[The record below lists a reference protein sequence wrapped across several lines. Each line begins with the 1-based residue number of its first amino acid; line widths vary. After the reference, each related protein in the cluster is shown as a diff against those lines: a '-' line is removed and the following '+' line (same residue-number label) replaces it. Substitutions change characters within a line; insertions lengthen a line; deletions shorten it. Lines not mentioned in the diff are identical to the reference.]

1 MPIDKVLRK
10 FTSHEEAR
18 AETYRYW
25 HTRLSS
31 EIFKETAE
39 MSEVAYAHY
48 YKLRGIV
55 PHAEG
60 PARSLTRVQRT
71 SR

>member
-1 MPIDKVLRK
+1 MDKTLRR

-25 HTRLSS
+25 YDRPDS
-31 EIFKETAE
+31 EVFKTIAE
-39 MSEVAYAHY
+39 MSESAYAEY

-55 PHAEG
+55 PYVEG
-60 PARSLTRVQRT
+60 PARSLTRIQRAP
-71 SR
+71 R